1 MKKIAILLAVVLV
14 ISCIAGYFFYNRTPE
29 VSYKSAKIERGTIV
43 STVAA
48 TGNLS
53 AVTTVQVGTQ
63 VSGTIQKLYVD
74 YNSRVKKGQP
84 IAEIDPSL
92 FNASVEQSQGNY
104 LSAEA
109 NLQKAKVA
117 LADAE
122 RTFNRNKKL
131 LSDGIISQ
139 GDYDVAETAL
149 QSAKA
154 SLKAAEGSVAQ
165 NRGSLMQSRTNL
177 RYSVIRSPVDGVV
190 ISRAIDVGQTVAA
203 SFSTPT
209 LFTIAQ
215 DLTKMQIEVSVDEAD
230 ISRIQLQQKASFT
243 VDSYPEQT
251 FRGKVIQIRSAP
263 VITQNVVTY
272 VVVVNVDNSDMKLMP
287 GMTANVSVEVAKKD
301 DVLKLPPAALRFKP
315 KSKDDDTKEKEQTAV
330 EHRPAPFGCRRAR
343 WRQGRFRQR
352 KERSQKVYLLK
363 EGKPVAVSVKTGIAN
378 NSSIELIE
386 SDLKEGD
393 DVIIEQIGGD
403 TKKKASAS
411 PMGRPFLNERCH
423 FHNRYPPGIQ
433 HGGSAVRSA
442 ERGFL
447 FGESGRIRRHHGGIR
462 KRQIHL
468 HEYHRLP

>member
-1 MKKIAILLAVVLV
+1 MKKYLIILAVIVL
-14 ISCIAGYFFYNRTPE
+14 IAAIGGYLFYKRTPE
-29 VSYKSAKIERGTIV
+29 VSYKTAKIERGTIV

-74 YNSRVKKGQP
+74 FNSRVKKGQA

-109 NLQKAKVA
+109 NLQKAKVT

-122 RTFNRNKKL
+122 RTFNRNKKML
-131 LSDGIISQ
+131 ADGIISQ
-139 GDYDVAETAL
+139 GDFDVAETAL

-154 SLKAAEGSVAQ
+154 SVKAAEGALTQ
-165 NRGSLMQSRTNL
+165 AHGSRMQANTNL
-177 RYSVIRSPVDGVV
+177 RYSTIRSPVDGVV

-203 SFSTPT
+203 SFQTPT

-230 ISRIQLQQKASFT
+230 ISRIQLHQKAGFT

-251 FRGKVIQIRSAP
+251 FRGKVVQIRSAP
-263 VITQNVVTY
+263 IITQNVVTY
-272 VVVVNVDNSDMKLMP
+272 VVVVNVDNSDMKLKP

-301 DVLKLPPAALRFKP
+301 DALKLPPAALRFKP
-315 KSKDDDTKEKEQTAV
+315 KSKSDGTKEKGNGTSPQRLAGGGGGAGG
-330 EHRPAPFGCRRAR
+330 P
-343 WRQGRFRQR
+343 QGGG
-352 KERSQKVYLLK
+352 KGGSGKGKGGSQQIYILTD
-363 EGKPVAVSVKTGIAN
+363 GKPVAMPVKTGIAN

-386 SDLKEGD
+386 STLKEGD
-393 DVIIEQIGGD
+393 EVIVEQVGGD
-403 TKKKASAS
+403 TKKKASSS
-411 PMGRPFLNERCH
+411 PMGRPF
-423 FHNRYPPGIQ
+423 
-433 HGGSAVRSA
+433 
-442 ERGFL
+442 
-447 FGESGRIRRHHGGIR
+447 
-462 KRQIHL
+462 
-468 HEYHRLP
+468 

>member
-1 MKKIAILLAVVLV
+1 MKKYLIILAGIVLV
-14 ISCIAGYFFYNRTPE
+14 GCAAGFFLYKRTPE
-29 VSYKSAKIERGTIV
+29 ISYKTAKIERGAIV

-74 YNSRVKKGQP
+74 YNSRVKKGQA

-122 RTFNRNKKL
+122 RTFGRNKKL

-139 GDYDVAETAL
+139 GDFDASETAL
-149 QSAKA
+149 QSARA
-154 SLKAAEGSVAQ
+154 SVKAAEGSVSQ
-165 NRGSLMQSRTNL
+165 TRGALMQSKTNL

-190 ISRAIDVGQTVAA
+190 ISRAVDVGQTVAA

-230 ISRIQLQQKASFT
+230 ISRIQLHQKATFT

-263 VITQNVVTY
+263 VINQNVVTY
-272 VVVVNVDNSDMKLMP
+272 VVVVNVDNSDLKLKP
-287 GMTANVSVEVAKKD
+287 GMTANVSGEVGKKD

-315 KSKDDDTKEKEQTAV
+315 KGKDEAKGKGAGSADRSGASGQ
-330 EHRPAPFGCRRAR
+330 RPAGGGKGGPGKGKG
-343 WRQGRFRQR
+343 QQ
-352 KERSQKVYLLK
+352 VYLLK
-363 EGKPVAVSVKTGIAN
+363 EGKPAAVAVKTGIAN
-378 NSSIELIE
+378 NSSIELVE
-386 SDLKEGD
+386 GELKEGD
-393 DVIIEQIGGD
+393 EVIVEQVGGEAR
-403 TKKKASAS
+403 KKAASS
-411 PMGRPFLNERCH
+411 PMGRPF
-423 FHNRYPPGIQ
+423 
-433 HGGSAVRSA
+433 
-442 ERGFL
+442 
-447 FGESGRIRRHHGGIR
+447 
-462 KRQIHL
+462 
-468 HEYHRLP
+468 

>member
-1 MKKIAILLAVVLV
+1 MKKYLIVLTIILLIAG
-14 ISCIAGYFFYNRTPE
+14 ISGYFFYKRTPE
-29 VSYKSAKIERGTIV
+29 ISYKTAKIERGTIV

-74 YNSRVKKGQP
+74 FNSRVKKGQA

-109 NLQKAKVA
+109 NVQKAKVA

-122 RTFNRNKKL
+122 RTFNRNKKMF
-131 LSDGIISQ
+131 SDGIISQ
-139 GDYDVAETAL
+139 ADFDAAETAV
-149 QSAKA
+149 QSSRAAVAA
-154 SLKAAEGSVAQ
+154 SEGALAQ
-165 NRGSLMQSRTNL
+165 TRGSLMQSKTNL
-177 RYSVIRSPVDGVV
+177 RYSIIRSPVDGVV

-230 ISRIQLQQKASFT
+230 ISRIKLQQKATFT

-251 FRGKVIQIRSAP
+251 FQGKVIQIRSAP

-272 VVVVNVDNSDMKLMP
+272 VVVVSVDNNDLKLKP
-287 GMTANVSVEVAKKD
+287 GMTANVSVEVARKD

-315 KSKDDDTKEKEQTAV
+315 KSKDDAKTRGGSERSASSGQ
-330 EHRPAPFGCRRAR
+330 RPANGGASHGGGKGGPSKG
-343 WRQGRFRQR
+343 
-352 KERSQKVYLLK
+352 KERSQQVYLLT
-363 EGKPVAVSVKTGIAN
+363 EGKPVAAAVKTGIAN

-386 SDLKEGD
+386 STLKEGD
-393 DVIIEQIGGD
+393 DVIVEQSGGD
-403 TKKKASAS
+403 TKKKSTGS
-411 PMGRPFLNERCH
+411 PMGPRF
-423 FHNRYPPGIQ
+423 
-433 HGGSAVRSA
+433 
-442 ERGFL
+442 
-447 FGESGRIRRHHGGIR
+447 
-462 KRQIHL
+462 
-468 HEYHRLP
+468 

>member
-1 MKKIAILLAVVLV
+1 MKKYLFVLAAVILIAG
-14 ISCIAGYFFYNRTPE
+14 ISGYFFYKRTPDIN
-29 VSYKSAKIERGTIV
+29 YKTAPIERGTIV

-74 YNSRVKKGQP
+74 FNSRVKKGQA

-109 NLQKAKVA
+109 NLQKAKVSG
-117 LADAE
+117 ADME
-122 RTFNRNKKL
+122 RTFMRNKKL

-139 GDYDVAETAL
+139 GDFDASETAL

-154 SLKAAEGSVAQ
+154 AVQAAEGSVAQ
-165 NRGSLMQSRTNL
+165 TRGALMQSKTNL

-230 ISRIQLQQKASFT
+230 ISRIILNQKTTFT

-263 VITQNVVTY
+263 IITQNVVTY
-272 VVVVNVDNSDMKLMP
+272 VVVVSVDNSDLKLKP

-301 DVLKLPPAALRFKP
+301 DVLKLPPASLRFKP
-315 KSKDDDTKEKEQTAV
+315 KTKGDEQKTKGSGTAGQ
-330 EHRPAPFGCRRAR
+330 RPAGSGGANGGGKGGA
-343 WRQGRFRQR
+343 GRG
-352 KERSQKVYLLK
+352 KDKSQQVYLLK
-363 EGKPVAVSVKTGIAN
+363 EGKPVASAVKTGIAN

-386 SDLKEGD
+386 SSLKEGD
-393 DVIIEQIGGD
+393 EVIIEQVGGD
-403 TKKKASAS
+403 TKKKASSS
-411 PMGRPFLNERCH
+411 PMGPRF
-423 FHNRYPPGIQ
+423 
-433 HGGSAVRSA
+433 
-442 ERGFL
+442 
-447 FGESGRIRRHHGGIR
+447 
-462 KRQIHL
+462 
-468 HEYHRLP
+468 

>member
-1 MKKIAILLAVVLV
+1 MKKYLIILAVTIL
-14 ISCIAGYFFYNRTPE
+14 IAAIAGYFFYKRTPE
-29 VSYKSAKIERGTIV
+29 VSYKTAKIERGPIV

-74 YNSRVKKGQP
+74 FNSRVKKGQA

-122 RTFNRNKKL
+122 RTFNRNKKML
-131 LSDGIISQ
+131 TDGIISQ
-139 GDYDVAETAL
+139 GDFDAAETAL
-149 QSAKA
+149 QS
-154 SLKAAEGSVAQ
+154 SKAAVKGAEGALAQ
-165 NRGSLMQSRTNL
+165 TRGSLMQSKTNL
-177 RYSVIRSPVDGVV
+177 RYSTIRSPVDGVV

-203 SFSTPT
+203 SFQTPT

-230 ISRIQLQQKASFT
+230 ISRIKLHQKASFT

-251 FRGKVIQIRSAP
+251 FRGKVVQIRTAP

-272 VVVVNVDNSDMKLMP
+272 VVVVNVDNSDMKLKP
-287 GMTANVSVEVAKKD
+287 GMTANVSVEVAKNN

-315 KSKDDDTKEKEQTAV
+315 KSKGDDA
-330 EHRPAPFGCRRAR
+330 
-343 WRQGRFRQR
+343 
-352 KERSQKVYLLK
+352 KERGNGERGGDSSQRPVGGGGSQGGGKGGPGKGKGGGQQVYILK
-363 EGKPVAVSVKTGIAN
+363 DGKPVATQVKTGIAN

-386 SDLKEGD
+386 STLKEGD
-393 DVIIEQIGGD
+393 EVITEQIGGEA
-403 TKKKASAS
+403 KKKAGASSS
-411 PMGRPFLNERCH
+411 PMGPRF
-423 FHNRYPPGIQ
+423 
-433 HGGSAVRSA
+433 
-442 ERGFL
+442 
-447 FGESGRIRRHHGGIR
+447 
-462 KRQIHL
+462 
-468 HEYHRLP
+468 